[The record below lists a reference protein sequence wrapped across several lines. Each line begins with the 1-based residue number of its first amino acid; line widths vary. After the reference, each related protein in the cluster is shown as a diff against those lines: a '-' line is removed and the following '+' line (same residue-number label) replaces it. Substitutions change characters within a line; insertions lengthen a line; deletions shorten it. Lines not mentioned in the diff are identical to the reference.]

1 MGIPGAVVFS
11 AKKAWQQKN
20 PRKKPLKSEK
30 NLGKKPKVFK
40 QEKNTRIS
48 KSKKNLGKKTQDIQA
63 RKKH

>member
-1 MGIPGAVVFS
+1 VAT
-11 AKKAWQQKN
+11 
-20 PRKKPLKSEK
+20 KKPLKSEKNLGKKPLKPEK